1 MNKTGLSKNILKDLS
16 ATLKKISGLVS
27 LLQAKNFSLQEKP
40 SFMVTSNQL
49 KVTDVKDKML
59 KFLLLPLHMLS

>member
-16 ATLKKISGLVS
+16 ATYKKN

-59 KFLLLPLHMLS
+59 KFLLLPLPLPS